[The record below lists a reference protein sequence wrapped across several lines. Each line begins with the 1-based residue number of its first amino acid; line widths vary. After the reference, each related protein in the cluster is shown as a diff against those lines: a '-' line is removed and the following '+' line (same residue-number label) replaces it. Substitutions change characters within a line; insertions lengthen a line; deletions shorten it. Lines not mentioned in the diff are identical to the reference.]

1 MTYLEA
7 IVICKKLNT
16 EEEELDCLVV
26 GEAVQKILSM
36 ETINAVNK
44 DTLLNIVRWCFPMI
58 WEEVPAEG
66 GRVMSECETCKHE
79 GEICP
84 SVSHYQGFCDGWE
97 QKPITN
103 ADRIRSMTDEEL
115 AEWLGDMIYPEC
127 VCCPADNDGWCKDCK
142 TKWLNWLKQEGE

>member
-36 ETINAVNK
+36 ATINAVNK

-58 WEEVPAEG
+58 WEEVPAE
-66 GRVMSECETCKHE
+66 E
-79 GEICP
+79 GE
-84 SVSHYQGFCDGWE
+84 
-97 QKPITN
+97 T
-103 ADRIRSMTDEEL
+103 
-115 AEWLGDMIYPEC
+115 
-127 VCCPADNDGWCKDCK
+127 
-142 TKWLNWLKQEGE
+142 

>member
-36 ETINAVNK
+36 KTINAVNK

-58 WEEVPAEG
+58 WEEIPAE
-66 GRVMSECETCKHE
+66 E
-79 GEICP
+79 GE
-84 SVSHYQGFCDGWE
+84 
-97 QKPITN
+97 T
-103 ADRIRSMTDEEL
+103 
-115 AEWLGDMIYPEC
+115 
-127 VCCPADNDGWCKDCK
+127 
-142 TKWLNWLKQEGE
+142 

>member
-44 DTLLNIVRWCFPMI
+44 DTLLNIVRWCFPMS
-58 WEEVPAEG
+58 WEEVP
-66 GRVMSECETCKHE
+66 VMNCTGERCIIQFDKVNPSTCKCVSY
-79 GEICP
+79 CP
-84 SVSHYQGFCDGWE
+84 QATPP
-97 QKPITN
+97 KTN
-103 ADRIRSMTDEEL
+103 ADRIRSMSDEEL
-115 AEWLGDMIYPEC
+115 AHFLQMEAGRFVSFYPTQAKSWLD
-127 VCCPADNDGWCKDCK
+127 
-142 TKWLNWLKQEGE
+142 WLKQEAKL

>member
-58 WEEVPAEG
+58 WEEVPAEE
-66 GRVMSECETCKHE
+66 SET
-79 GEICP
+79 
-84 SVSHYQGFCDGWE
+84 
-97 QKPITN
+97 
-103 ADRIRSMTDEEL
+103 
-115 AEWLGDMIYPEC
+115 
-127 VCCPADNDGWCKDCK
+127 
-142 TKWLNWLKQEGE
+142 

>member
-44 DTLLNIVRWCFPMI
+44 GTLLNIVRWCYPMI
-58 WEEVPAEG
+58 WEEAPAE
-66 GRVMSECETCKHE
+66 E
-79 GEICP
+79 GELCM
-84 SVSHYQGFCDGWE
+84 
-97 QKPITN
+97 TN
-103 ADRIRSMTDEEL
+103 
-115 AEWLGDMIYPEC
+115 
-127 VCCPADNDGWCKDCK
+127 
-142 TKWLNWLKQEGE
+142 